1 MKKIYLLVL
10 LCLGFISLNIVS
22 VSATDQIETP
32 AVDEVATDQIE
43 TPVIDEVVADQIETP
58 VVDEVAT
65 DQIETPVIDEVVINN
80 KSLEYSLL
88 RSYDMNVYTYKKIYV
103 YTGSYPSKSRYYNDG
118 VSAGFLM
125 LTNTTKLS
133 SGGYKGTYEG
143 YIARL

>member
-32 AVDEVATDQIE
+32 VVDEVATDQIE
-43 TPVIDEVVADQIETP
+43 TPA
-58 VVDEVAT
+58 VDEVAT

-88 RSYDMNVYTYKKIYV
+88 RSYDMNVYTYKKNLCIYW
-103 YTGSYPSKSRYYNDG
+103 
-118 VSAGFLM
+118 
-125 LTNTTKLS
+125 KLS
-133 SGGYKGTYEG
+133 
-143 YIARL
+143 